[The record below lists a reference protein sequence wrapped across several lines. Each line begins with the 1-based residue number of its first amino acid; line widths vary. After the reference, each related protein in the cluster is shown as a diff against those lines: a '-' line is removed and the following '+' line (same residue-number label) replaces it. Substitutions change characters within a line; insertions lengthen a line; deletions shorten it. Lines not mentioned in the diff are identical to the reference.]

1 MRFHSLQS
9 LIIKTALAALCVGLI
24 LPASYST
31 AFAQEKKEPVKTP
44 PAQPQTQVLAQPQA
58 PAQAQEPKAEI
69 KPEAKPE
76 PNSQTGAL
84 TSKDFD
90 QFSWRHIGPW
100 PFSGRI
106 TNFAVPRGQSQTYY
120 VLTAT
125 GGLWKT
131 VDGGIHFDPLF
142 EKYGTMS
149 MGYLAIAPSN
159 QDILYLGTG
168 ESIHAR
174 AAYHGRGMFKSTDA
188 GKTWTPVGL
197 DKSFF
202 IPKVEVDPRNPDV
215 VYVAAEGKLYDNEMD
230 CERGLYKTTDG
241 GKTWARVLDLKDRGV
256 ADFVLDPKNPDV
268 LIAAG
273 YKIFRRTW
281 TFIDRQAG
289 NFLWKTADGG
299 KTWKKLTA
307 GLPDL
312 AAVKTGRN
320 GLALYEK
327 DPKIVYLRLDEETN
341 LGLSEEDNDA
351 LFGETSVF
359 EDGFYFNK
367 WKTFKIAP
375 ELAKLVKFTPPAA
388 DTEKDLAKK
397 LNDLVKDRAF
407 LKTIGLD
414 WTPFLAAARKVY
426 AKSVDKNKD
435 YTILDEIAEVEKTVK
450 RDAEKKDPHL
460 KINRLILLAFFGTSE
475 GISFKDDKITV
486 TDVAKIKLQAD
497 FKEKPTYD
505 AKTIKDE
512 ADLIAKIA
520 ELAVDPEF
528 TIKLKINAK
537 SVMSTALKTYKDNK
551 ELAEAFKDSEGPAE
565 EFDQTKFRYRTLNSA
580 ALRLLYG
587 GAFGLLEPVKKAGFI
602 HRSEDQGETWKRVT
616 EYARWGGSDVV
627 NQVEAGYNGRLLV
640 DPNDDKVVYAHETR
654 TTISR
659 DGGKTFKFPNWESK
673 GVHVDSRAVWVD
685 PLNSKHIL
693 NANDGGVSES
703 WDGGD
708 HWSQKETI
716 SAQQFYDIGVDN
728 MLPYNV
734 MGGTQDNGCWIG
746 PSQNRN
752 PNGVFPA
759 DWLYLPAGDGFWT
772 VRDWWNPE
780 YIYYESQFGYSNRQN
795 LETGETISLS
805 RRNTPEENA
814 AGSPPQRYQ
823 WNAPIVLS
831 PHNPGI
837 VYVCSQFVHRSLSRG
852 DKDTWVAISPDL
864 TKAVK
869 ERIELS
875 KKTNLQYATI
885 FTFAESPKKPGLYWA
900 GTDDGNLQLSTD
912 GGVNWTNITA
922 QFYAKDGKPHKG
934 VKGAFIPFDRWVK
947 RVLPSRFDEKTCYV
961 AYSGYRT
968 HNEDKTYVL
977 VTRDLGKTWEDI
989 GGGMNNPVSDIE
1001 EDPDNPDVLY
1011 LATDYGLFLTLD
1023 RGKSWAKFST
1033 TAPQV
1038 IIKDLAVQ
1046 KRDRD
1051 LVVGTYGRGIYIA
1064 DIFPVKEFKPEIFAK
1079 DAYLFDIED
1088 AIQWQ
1093 RFDRRGND
1101 LGEIAKAENPSVGA
1115 TFYYYLKNAVS
1126 KVQLT
1131 VKDLEGNLIQ
1141 EVKGKTEKG
1150 LQKAF
1155 WSLNKKVDPDKLEG
1169 LSWEERGKL
1178 TRLDPGSY
1186 LVILSV
1192 EGKDAAVKKVRVLAD
1207 PTAK

>member
-1 MRFHSLQS
+1 MRFLPLRHLKNNSA
-9 LIIKTALAALCVGLI
+9 LIVLCAGLI
-24 LPASYST
+24 LSALSWGS
-31 AFAQEKKEPVKTP
+31 FAQEKQEPVKTP
-44 PAQPQTQVLAQPQA
+44 PAQPQ
-58 PAQAQEPKAEI
+58 EPKVE
-69 KPEAKPE
+69 PKPE
-76 PNSQTGAL
+76 PNTQTGAL

-106 TNFAVPRGQSQTYY
+106 TNFAVPPGQSQTYY

-149 MGYLAIAPSN
+149 MGYLAIAPSKP
-159 QDILYLGTG
+159 DILYLGTG
-168 ESIHAR
+168 ESINAR
-174 AAYHGRGMFKSTDA
+174 AAYHGMGMFKSADA
-188 GKTWTPVGL
+188 GKTWTPIGL
-197 DKSFF
+197 EKSFF

-215 VYVAAEGKLYDNEMD
+215 VYAAAVGKLYDNAMD

-256 ADFVLDPKNPDV
+256 TDFVMDPKNPDV
-268 LIAAG
+268 LIAAA
-273 YKIFRRTW
+273 YKNVRRTW
-281 TFIDRQAG
+281 TFIDRQEG
-289 NFLWKTADGG
+289 NILYKTTDGG
-299 KTWKKLTA
+299 KTWKPLTN
-307 GLPDL
+307 GLPD
-312 AAVKTGRN
+312 AKVKTGRN
-320 GLALYEK
+320 GVTLYEK
-327 DPKIVYLRLDEETN
+327 NPNILYARIDEEIH
-341 LGLSEEDNDA
+341 LGLSEEEKDS

-359 EDGFYFNK
+359 EDGYYFNK

-375 ELAKLVKFTPPAA
+375 ELAKLVKFMPPAA

-460 KINRLILLAFFGTSE
+460 KINRLILQAFFGTSE
-475 GISFKDDKITV
+475 GISFKDDKIMV
-486 TDVAKIKLQAD
+486 TDAAKIKLQAD
-497 FKEKPTYD
+497 FNEKPTYD

-528 TIKLKINAK
+528 TTKLKINAK
-537 SVMSTALKTYKDNK
+537 SVMSTALKTHKDNK
-551 ELAEAFKDSEGPAE
+551 ELAEAFKDSEALAE
-565 EFDQTKFRYRTLNSA
+565 EFDQTKFRYRTLNGA

-587 GAFGLLEPVKKAGFI
+587 GAFGLLEPVKKAGI
-602 HRSEDQGETWKRVT
+602 VYSSEDQGETWKPMT
-616 EYARWGGSDVV
+616 EYKMTGGSDVV

-654 TTISR
+654 TVISR
-659 DGGKTFKFPNWESK
+659 DGGKTFKFPNWENK

-685 PLNSKHIL
+685 PLNSRHIL

-716 SAQQFYDIGVDN
+716 SAQQFYDITVDDEIS
-728 MLPYNV
+728 YNV
-734 MGGTQDNGCWIG
+734 MGGTQDNGSWIG
-746 PSQNRN
+746 PSRNRN

-759 DWLYLPAGDGFWT
+759 DWTYLPSGDGFWV

-780 YIYYESQFGYSNRQN
+780 YIYYESQFGYSSRQN
-795 LETGETISLS
+795 LKTGETISLS

-814 AGSPPQRYQ
+814 AGNPPQRYQ

-837 VYVCSQFVHRSLSRG
+837 VFVCSQYVHRSLSRG
-852 DKDTWVAISPDL
+852 EKDTWSAVSPDL
-864 TKAVK
+864 TKADK
-869 ERIELS
+869 KRIELS

-885 FTFAESPKKPGLYWA
+885 FSFAESPKKPGLYWA

-922 QFYAKDGKPHKG
+922 QFYGKDGKAKKG
-934 VKGAFIPFDRWVK
+934 VKGALIPYDRWVK
-947 RVLPSRFDEKTCYV
+947 RVLPSRHDEKTCYV

-968 HNEDKTYVL
+968 HNEDTTHLY

-989 GGGMNNPVSDIE
+989 SGGMNNPVSDIE
-1001 EDPDNPDVLY
+1001 EDPDNPEVLY
-1011 LATDYGLFLTLD
+1011 LATDYGLFLSLD

-1033 TAPQV
+1033 TAPHV
-1038 IIKDLAVQ
+1038 IIKDLAIQ

-1051 LVVGTYGRGIYIA
+1051 LVIGTYGRGIYIA
-1064 DIFPVKEFKPEIFAK
+1064 DIFPVKEFKADVFAK
-1079 DAYLFDIED
+1079 DAHLFDIED
-1088 AIQWQ
+1088 VIRWTM
-1093 RFDRRGND
+1093 FDRRGND
-1101 LGEIAKAENPSVGA
+1101 LGEIAKAVNPQVGA
-1115 TFYYYLKNAVS
+1115 SFTYFLKNAAT

-1150 LQKAF
+1150 LQKVV
-1155 WSLNKKVDPDKLEG
+1155 WNLSKKVDQDKLEG

-1178 TRLDPGSY
+1178 TRLDPGTY
-1186 LVILSV
+1186 LVTLTV
-1192 EGKDAAVKKVRVLAD
+1192 DGKDAGVKKVRVLAD
-1207 PTAK
+1207 PAAK